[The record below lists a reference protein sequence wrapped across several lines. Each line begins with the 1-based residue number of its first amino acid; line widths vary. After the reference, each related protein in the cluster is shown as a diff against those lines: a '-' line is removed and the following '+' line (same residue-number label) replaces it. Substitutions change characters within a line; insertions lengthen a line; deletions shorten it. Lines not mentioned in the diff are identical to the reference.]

1 MGPVIS
7 VFNTFTLTPLV
18 QSEMCY
24 FLVAKEMS
32 DLLVCGFFFISCAL
46 AEVYEQPAVSLSPR
60 LLIESEEDD

>member
-7 VFNTFTLTPLV
+7 VFNTFTLTPLI

-32 DLLVCGFFFISCAL
+32 DLLTFFFFISCAL
-46 AEVYEQPAVSLSPR
+46 AEVLREACSQSVTEAVNR
-60 LLIESEEDD
+60 ERGG